1 MVTILDCK
9 PNVVI
14 DTSSLIEDVSVL
26 RKAFEQYKN
35 VIIHITTIKE
45 LDNLKTS
52 KDAIKSKKA
61 RKALK
66 EINSLEDKLYF
77 CLEINV
83 VGALKNKATDDDLKN
98 YNPNDDI
105 ILSCAYLNDA
115 DICTEDLALKI
126 KAKFIGVMSVSLSD
140 KDKIYKGYQ
149 IYKFNSEEYNN
160 FFMNKEDYYKYF
172 NINEYLIIVK
182 TDYNNKTD
190 EYRFD
195 GTGFVRLKLPSS
207 KTIKAENVLQR
218 CALDMLN
225 NNDIDICAILGT
237 YGSGKTYLSLRMAL
251 NMVKDKGNQSKI
263 LGVREAVGEG
273 ERIGFLKGDFDDKT
287 RLFFKP
293 LVQSLDG
300 GEYELQELIDKG
312 CFESIIPFYMKGTTY
327 NDTIIVCDEA
337 EDLSERQVRLI
348 GTRLGNN
355 SRVFFS
361 GDYKQ
366 SIFDA
371 TTSNSLVKMCQELK
385 GNPKFACIYLD
396 TDVRSEGSKIFANL
410 YKNTL

>member
-14 DTSSLIEDVSVL
+14 DTSSLMEDVSVL

-52 KDAIKSKKA
+52 KDVVKSKKA

-66 EINSLEDKLYF
+66 EINLLENKLYF

-83 VGALKNKATDDDLKN
+83 VSALKNKIIDDDLKD

-105 ILSCAYLNDA
+105 ILSCAYLNEA

-126 KAKFIGVMSVSLSD
+126 KAKFIGVASVSLSD

-160 FFMNKEDYYKYF
+160 FFENKEDYYKYF

-182 TDYNNKTD
+182 SDDNDKTD

-195 GTGFVRLKLPSS
+195 GTDFVRLKLPSS
-207 KTIKAENVLQR
+207 KIIKAENTLQR

-225 NNDIDICAILGT
+225 NNEIDICAILGT

-355 SRVFFS
+355 SRIFFS

-396 TDVRSEGSKIFANL
+396 TDVRSESSKIFVNL
-410 YKNTL
+410 YKNIL